1 MVRRTLIIYHRVD
14 GDGISSAIIAK
25 NYYMSK
31 GQSVDY
37 VGWNYGEG
45 IPRRLYENDYGAITF
60 VDVSFPPEI
69 MKRLADGKKLI
80 TYIDHHITSI
90 ESSEK
95 EGYSNL
101 PGKREIGRA
110 ACELCWEYFYPKKP
124 IPRFIK
130 LLGIYDTWRKT
141 DKDADWDNE
150 VLPLQYAVKNT
161 YGTKIHEWEKD
172 WTELIGDDEFLDYTI
187 DSGINI
193 LKYIRNTSEM
203 WVQNYGFQ
211 VTVDNKY
218 NGICLISPMFGS
230 ICFESVIK
238 NYDLYIVVNRKDED
252 LYNIS
257 IYREPDRIPEFSCG
271 KYLKENYQGGGHDS
285 AAGGKLTLSQF
296 TRLISECKV

>member
-1 MVRRTLIIYHRVD
+1 MVRKTLIIYHRVD

-25 NYYMSK
+25 NYYRSK
-31 GQSVDY
+31 GQFVDY
-37 VGWNYGEG
+37 IGWNYGDK
-45 IPRRLYENDYGAITF
+45 IPGQLYDDIYSAITF
-60 VDVSFPPEI
+60 VDISFPPEI
-69 MKRLADGKKLI
+69 MKDLVNRRKLI
-80 TYIDHHITSI
+80 TYIDHHITAI

-101 PGKREIGRA
+101 PGKREVGRA
-110 ACELCWEYFYPKKP
+110 ACELCWSYFYPKKP

-141 DKDADWDNE
+141 DEDADWETE
-150 VLPLQYAVKNT
+150 VLPFQYAVKNT
-161 YGTKIHEWEKD
+161 YGTKFHEWEKD
-172 WTELIGDDEFLDYTI
+172 WDDLIGDDEFLNYTI

-193 LKYIRNTSEM
+193 LKYIRQTTSL

-218 NGICLISPMFGS
+218 NGIALISPMFGS
-230 ICFESVIK
+230 ICFESVI
-238 NYDLYIVVNRKDED
+238 NEYDLYIVVNRKNKN

-257 IYREPDRIPEFSCG
+257 IYKEPDRIPEFSCG

-285 AAGGKLTLSQF
+285 AAGGNLNLEQF
-296 TRLISECKV
+296 NTLISECKV